1 MQGIALVGVFLRVAP
16 FSVQSGLDRGALMAA
31 VGERLGRFFGK
42 RGDAVLDANLAL
54 VGDAYD
60 QLIDVTAGIGLR
72 TGPTRT
78 NQG

>member
-1 MQGIALVGVFLRVAP
+1 VFLRVAP